1 MSSTLEHSAPVTL
14 REKFFKLL
22 IGKSLRTEQLAEEK
36 FSVFWGL
43 PILSSDAISSVAYAS
58 EEILYVLIP
67 VIGLLAYAQMFHIAL
82 AIVALLFILVFSY
95 RQTIDAYPCGGGS
108 YIVAHDN
115 LGVIPG
121 LTAAATLSIDY
132 ILTVAVSS
140 CAGTAAITS
149 AIPELLVHRVPITL
163 FFILILTVG
172 NLRGIK
178 DSSRMFGVPTYAFIF
193 SMLLMIVYGTYKVH
207 VDGFAPQAPRHIP
220 EVMGEI
226 TLFLIL
232 RAFASGC
239 TALTGVEAV
248 SNAIPNFKEPAQ
260 KNAKIVLFLLGF
272 IVLLIFGGT
281 SYLATLY
288 HAVPNPEETVVAQ
301 IAIQVFGD
309 SPMFYVI
316 QLTTAFI
323 LVMAANTSFTDLPLL
338 LSLLAKDGY
347 VPRQFAH
354 RGGRLNFSNGIDFLG
369 LSAAA
374 LVVIFDGVTHLLLP
388 LYAVGVFASFTLS
401 QSGMWWHWVKGKTPG
416 WKHKALING
425 FGSIVTF
432 ITVLII
438 GATKFMHGAWIV
450 CLLVP
455 VFIFAMLKVKAHYV
469 MVAQQLSLPL
479 SEKACGP
486 AIDENREKHIIIP
499 LASLNRAS
507 FKALW
512 YAKRLAGY
520 SSIQAFHVAE
530 DEESAEKLRRK
541 WAEFDLGI
549 PLTIKLSPYRDT
561 IIPLLE
567 YIQDEEQAFHHDDL
581 ITVVIPQF
589 VVKKWWQILLH
600 NQTSFFIK
608 NKLMNDPRVAIV
620 TVSYHLNEG

>member
-1 MSSTLEHSAPVTL
+1 MSSPLEHSAPESFL
-14 REKFFKLL
+14 GKFFRLL
-22 IGKSLRTEQLAEEK
+22 IGKALRTEQLAEEK

-43 PILSSDAISSVAYAS
+43 PVLASDCISSVAYAS

-140 CAGTAAITS
+140 SAGTAAITS
-149 AIPELLVHRVPITL
+149 AIPELLAHRVPITL
-163 FFILILTVG
+163 FFILILTIG

-178 DSSRMFGVPTYAFIF
+178 DSSRMFGVPTYAFIL
-193 SMLLMIVYGTYKVH
+193 SMLTMIVYGIYKVH
-207 VDGFAPQAPRHIP
+207 VDSFVPQTLHQLPSVS
-220 EVMGEI
+220 EDV

-232 RAFASGC
+232 RAFAAGC
-239 TALTGVEAV
+239 TAVTGVEAV
-248 SNAIPNFKEPAQ
+248 SNAIPNFQEPAQ
-260 KNAKIVLFLLGF
+260 SNAKKVLMLSALIVF
-272 IVLLIFGGT
+272 LIFGGT

-288 HAVPNPEETVVAQ
+288 HALPNPDVTVISQ
-301 IAIQVFGD
+301 IAGNVFGD
-309 SPMFYVI
+309 SPMYYII
-316 QLTTAFI
+316 QITTALI
-323 LVMAANTSFTDLPLL
+323 LVMAANTAFTDFPLL
-338 LSLLAKDGY
+338 LSLLGKDGY
-347 VPRQFAH
+347 MPRQFAH

-369 LSAAA
+369 LAAA
-374 LVVIFDGVTHLLLP
+374 VLVIIFDGETHLLLP

-416 WKHKALING
+416 WKHKAAING
-425 FGSIVTF
+425 FGAVVTF

-438 GATKFMHGAWIV
+438 GVTKFMHGAWIV

-455 VFIFAMLKVKAHYV
+455 MFIFAMLKVKAHYA
-469 MVAQQLSLPL
+469 MVAEQLSLPL
-479 SEKACGP
+479 SEKDTVP
-486 AIDENREKHIIIP
+486 PIDDNREKHIIVP
-499 LASLNRAS
+499 MASLNKAS

-520 SSIQAFHVAE
+520 NSIRAFHVAV
-530 DEESAEKLRRK
+530 DDAAAEKLRQK
-541 WAEFDLGI
+541 WAAFNIDV
-549 PLTIKLSPYRDT
+549 PLIIQVSPYRDT
-561 IIPLLE
+561 IEPLLE
-567 YIQDEEQAFHHDDL
+567 YVQSEEQSFRHDDL

-589 VVKKWWQILLH
+589 VVKKWWQHLLH

-608 NKLMNDPRVAIV
+608 NRLMNDPRVAIV
-620 TVSYHLNEG
+620 TVSYHLKDE